1 MKVAGTVRRTLVVR
15 RGEVLL
21 KGVLDAAGSA
31 RVRVCKNN
39 QMEESSK
46 CCSNAVNHLQF
57 PPATTVVVFSGSGDS
72 NDLSVR
78 FDFGAFSSRIPILSV
93 LSNSKGRLALPSP
106 AFDWRFS
113 LTDKRL
119 LERDPASCELESCLD
134 PSLGLAKLS
143 NLVGT
148 ELILPMSALSFS
160 VLTGV
165 MFTGDGD
172 EMITP
177 FSTSSPLNL
186 ASKSCFFLSGKTS
199 NGFIVCNEIDVK
211 QGWSTGGR
219 LI

>member
-1 MKVAGTVRRTLVVR
+1 
-15 RGEVLL
+15 
-21 KGVLDAAGSA
+21 
-31 RVRVCKNN
+31 
-39 QMEESSK
+39 MEKSSK
-46 CCSNAVNHLQF
+46 FCSTRPIITQF
-57 PPATTVVVFSGSGDS
+57 PPATTVAAFSGSGDS

-78 FDFGAFSSRIPILSV
+78 FDLGAFSSRIPILSV
-93 LSNSKGRLALPSP
+93 PSNSKGRLALPSP

-148 ELILPMSALSFS
+148 ELILPMSTLSFS

-172 EMITP
+172 AIITP

-199 NGFIVCNEIDVK
+199 NGFILCTEIVVERSRRKID
-211 QGWSTGGR
+211 
-219 LI
+219 LIIRIQIWVLSVYLSFIR